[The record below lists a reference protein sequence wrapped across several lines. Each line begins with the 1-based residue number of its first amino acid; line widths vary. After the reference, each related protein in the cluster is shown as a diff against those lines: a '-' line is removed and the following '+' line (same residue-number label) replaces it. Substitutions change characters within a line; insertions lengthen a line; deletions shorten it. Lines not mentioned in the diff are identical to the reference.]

1 MWRRA
6 WKADFSGMPSCGPTD
21 RTPTGWRR
29 EEAQTMSEYAVVLAV
44 ITPLIILGYAA
55 LSGAI
60 QGAIDTARSFL

>member
-1 MWRRA
+1 
-6 WKADFSGMPSCGPTD
+6 MPSSGRTD
-21 RTPTGWRR
+21 CIRSSWRR

-60 QGAIDTARSFL
+60 QSAIDTARSFL